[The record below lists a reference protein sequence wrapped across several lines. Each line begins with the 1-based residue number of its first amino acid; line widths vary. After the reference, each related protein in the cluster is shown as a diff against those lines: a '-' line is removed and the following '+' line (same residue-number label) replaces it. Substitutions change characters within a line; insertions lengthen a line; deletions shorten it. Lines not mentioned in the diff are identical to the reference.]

1 MSLKK
6 GLQFEFPLPLITF
19 NEVNFISGGN
29 NTSLPLIGSHPIS
42 SPLSSLGNIVNRP
55 NPVTTTDLF
64 KNYMSPM
71 SPTNKIYPG
80 SNQNFVNQNIHQ
92 FMSNQF
98 LTNQSSGNYGS
109 PSMSPIPS
117 QINPFAQFQQKSS
130 SPKLQNLYNSP
141 QGSFDGLDP
150 TAMMSFGQ
158 QLQKPS
164 STALTNQ
171 QLFYQR

>member
-1 MSLKK
+1 
-6 GLQFEFPLPLITF
+6 
-19 NEVNFISGGN
+19 
-29 NTSLPLIGSHPIS
+29 
-42 SPLSSLGNIVNRP
+42 
-55 NPVTTTDLF
+55 
-64 KNYMSPM
+64 M

-98 LTNQSSGNYGS
+98 LTNQSSANYGS

-117 QINPFAQFQQKSS
+117 QMNPFAQFQQKSS
-130 SPKLQNLYNSP
+130 SPKLQNQLYSSP

-150 TAMMSFGQ
+150 TGMMSFTQ
-158 QLQKPS
+158 QIQKPS
-164 STALTNQ
+164 STQLNNQ